1 VSAPSNPSDS
11 DSIWLTLS
19 ISPEPTGDEGEAL
32 IAAISAY
39 LAVQPVGTPAAGRV
53 AEVDPWA
60 SAGRRAAV
68 RGRTGA
74 PPMGW
79 GRARTGW
86 G

>member
-1 VSAPSNPSDS
+1 M
-11 DSIWLTLS
+11 S

-39 LAVQPVGTPAAGRV
+39 LAVQSVGTPV
-53 AEVDPWA
+53 AEPIARAEPWP

-68 RGRTGA
+68 RGRAGA

-79 GRARTGW
+79 GRARIGW